1 MRADNSRFIVEA
13 AKERRDA
20 ALRRTY
26 EAIYSLDES
35 GQPVTFAAV
44 AAAASVSRA
53 WLYRQPLIRA
63 EIDRLRVAQA
73 RSSRPALPVAQRGS
87 DESQHRRIEA
97 LLDDNK
103 SLRDECR
110 KLREQVARLLGE
122 QRMARIRS
130 QP

>member
-20 ALRRTY
+20 ALRRAY
-26 EAIYSLDES
+26 EAIDRLDET
-35 GQPVTFAAV
+35 GQPVTFVAV

-63 EIDRLRVAQA
+63 EIDRLRVAHA
-73 RSSRPALPVAQRGS
+73 RSPRPALPVAQRGS
-87 DESQHRRIEA
+87 DESQLRRIEA
-97 LLDDNK
+97 LLEDNR

-122 QRMARIRS
+122 QRMARIRRR
-130 QP
+130 P